1 MKNKLIFD
9 PKEIESIL
17 GKEYKGLSTIFSDKI
32 GIINVILRRFELE
45 EYNLKMYQCLSADTK
60 KIFDLSRDVSSGGLG
75 ISDTDKGAIISC
87 IAEAVER
94 YCMSYIPKNE
104 LIKSYWNDIDDKYK
118 IQDYQLYTDEQY
130 DNNNNFF
137 NPKKDKIY
145 WTKISSV
152 DEDKQLY
159 WPAGLIYLPFEL
171 SKNVAET
178 SSTGMAAGYTIQDC
192 ILSGLLELIERD
204 SLMINFSKRLNPPE
218 IDIDTI
224 EGANK
229 EFINKIKEKYKI
241 KIYKLYSD
249 IEIPTYLCF
258 IWNEKKGKPHYG
270 IGASAN
276 LDSDLA
282 INKALRECLFTH
294 YYSLNIMDLRKDKP
308 EDITTLYEHFLYY
321 QGDFFEK
328 LLFKG
333 EKINYKKEVYSYD
346 DLKNSLAKEGLQVFY
361 KELTTTD
368 VQSTGL
374 KVVKVIVPGL
384 IDLNKTH
391 IMQRLAAKRF
401 DEVPKKLKI
410 KINEG
415 LSELPHPFP

>member
-178 SSTGMAAGYTIQDC
+178 SSTGMAAGYTIKDC

>member
-178 SSTGMAAGYTIQDC
+178 SSTGMAAGYTIKDC

-270 IGASAN
+270 IGASTN

-346 DLKNSLAKEGLQVFY
+346 DLKNSLEKEGLQVFY

>member
-159 WPAGLIYLPFEL
+159 WPAGLLYFPFEL

-178 SSTGMAAGYTIQDC
+178 SSTGMAAGYTIKDC

-346 DLKNSLAKEGLQVFY
+346 DLKNSLEKEGLQVFY

>member
-130 DNNNNFF
+130 DNNNNFY

>member
-178 SSTGMAAGYTIQDC
+178 SSTGMAAGYTIKDC

-346 DLKNSLAKEGLQVFY
+346 DLKNSLEKEGLQVFY